1 MTDTPSTQPAERR
14 LFALGLRAAA
24 IFVFSAMVVCVKLA
38 GESGV
43 HLTEIMFWRH
53 AFALPVVLF
62 WVIMN
67 GGLPSL
73 KTNRILIH
81 GRRAVFGTI
90 GMVLNLGAVI
100 LLPLAEATT
109 IGFAVPLFATVLAAL
124 ILKETVGWQRWSA
137 VLVGFVGILLVV
149 RPGANALPLFGSLVA
164 LGAAMTLAV
173 ISLQIRDLAR
183 TETAPTIAFWFAALS
198 VLPLATLLPFFATPH
213 DWTEWALLI
222 GIGVSGGIG
231 QILLTA
237 SYRFAPVSVV
247 VSMDYVGLI
256 WATLWGWL
264 IWDHLPPSSTWTGV
278 PFIIGAALFIAWREH
293 KLSVERTRE
302 IAA

>member
-1 MTDTPSTQPAERR
+1 VPAIHSPQPAERR
-14 LFALGLRAAA
+14 LFALGLRAVA

-43 HLTEIMFWRH
+43 HLAEIMFWRH

-62 WVIMN
+62 WVIVN

-183 TETAPTIAFWFAALS
+183 TETASTISFWFAALS

-213 DWTEWALLI
+213 DWKEWGLLI

-247 VSMDYVGLI
+247 VSMDYIGLI

>member
-1 MTDTPSTQPAERR
+1 
-14 LFALGLRAAA
+14 
-24 IFVFSAMVVCVKLA
+24 
-38 GESGV
+38 
-43 HLTEIMFWRH
+43 
-53 AFALPVVLF
+53 
-62 WVIMN
+62 
-67 GGLPSL
+67 
-73 KTNRILIH
+73 LIH

-183 TETAPTIAFWFAALS
+183 TETASTISFWFAALS

-213 DWTEWALLI
+213 DWKEWGLLI

-247 VSMDYVGLI
+247 VSMDYIGLI